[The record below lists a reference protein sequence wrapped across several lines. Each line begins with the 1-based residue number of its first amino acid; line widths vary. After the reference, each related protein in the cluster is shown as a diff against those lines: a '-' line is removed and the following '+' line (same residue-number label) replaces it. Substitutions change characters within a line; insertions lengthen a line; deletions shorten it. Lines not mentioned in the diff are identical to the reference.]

1 MILLD
6 TSFDFIRP
14 EFLSAIFFHQ
24 KSVVVFP
31 YVDIKHLRSLEIF
44 AIGYNI
50 VDLDST
56 ALYNLREII
65 ELERY
70 NSYSQS
76 PSFFFITNVSKT
88 QLDEIIKL
96 KDLHCIIN
104 CNEDLALNSYSDK
117 NHFIFF
123 NKKNKKF
130 INYSP
135 KDLSFEV
142 SLISSSKNISSLQDK
157 ILRIKTLATNI
168 YTELNDSGNVQRI
181 ANLLNEYEP
190 HYWNKILDYTGLYY
204 AIEIP
209 EISSESSSTK
219 IVKELSTSPFSEE
232 YDLIV
237 SKNKMIGKEFIQLI
251 HDYREKKVNAA
262 NLDTGQLFYPLN
274 LYDYLRTHHWKD
286 GIDKQFLNDWVKM
299 NKTQYILKKDDL
311 ADFHTIL
318 FKLNLPDEIISKVLN
333 IENQDKEV
341 KNEEINTKVVDKELS
356 LPIMPQTQKSM
367 LEKLND
373 IENIIENNLPDY
385 EIEYLLKE
393 ITKLQRIMKIKNAI
407 PPKKQHFPAEMLIKL
422 NLNQIQSENVRK
434 ILMTAEKQFNFYKDN
449 PKLDASPIIAQYSKA
464 LEVMLNEKISSHFK
478 PLFAQYRK
486 KYQNNETSED
496 FNKKFGNLMRNKSLN
511 LGIWIAILEDLDQ
524 PQKPSDIREFLS
536 ILSEKFENTSLHAI
550 EIACKTIN
558 PLRNEYIH
566 TEVCSLEEVCNARQ
580 KIVNVLNPVIELLY

>member
-1 MILLD
+1 MLD

-157 ILRIKTLATNI
+157 ILKIKTLATNI

-190 HYWNKILDYTGLYY
+190 RYWNKILDYTGLYY

-407 PPKKQHFPAEMLIKL
+407 PPKKQHSLAEMLITL

-524 PQKPSDIREFLS
+524 PQKPSDVREFLS